1 MKSASAGIIN
11 NVQQS
16 NHVQSAVQVIAEWNQ
31 NRYAAISS
39 IKNGAGTVEDFNA
52 DLFPID
58 SIALP
63 NRPKR
68 GVLKAR
74 VSEGARTSGI
84 GADGYISAGYKDNTS
99 GTKYVVASD
108 EAKYKYWTSPSQSA
122 GSTYVVVT
130 SAISNCQPTILYT
143 NATWTNKIVVGLE
156 NSYASPTAWTVETSV
171 DGTAWTTAATN
182 PAPDSDGRV
191 TLYRQANGTWGTT
204 VYRDNPVQIKGLR
217 LTVTSMNKS
226 KVFFNL
232 IELSPRLESDLS
244 TYVEQWDAEHTMSD
258 HSFVTPLGTVS
269 ANTAKVTLNN
279 IDARFTNDNPTSLY
293 YGLLDKGVDF
303 RINIGISTDSY
314 TTVSKTYE
322 WVRMATMSSDDW
334 EGQDRDNTTVSLV
347 DGSVYLQTIKPN
359 PVYFQQMTAAEIVW
373 RLLDSIGFSNYA
385 YEKIDSDSATL
396 IPHFW
401 TDGEKTMWEILQEF
415 AQPFQMAFYFDE
427 YGILQIKTRNTAYNL
442 TKSVAWQFDAVT
454 NGSKLADIVESNKTY
469 DYEANVVNVG
479 YRKTSVSDFNN
490 GSPAMEIVWEP
501 EDTTVLR
508 ASSLFT
514 SMTSTSPSFKID
526 PKVAAAWPFT
536 GVVQVEGEFIRYT
549 SKAYVYYTGVGT
561 TTAAKYITS
570 EDEKKELDRL
580 SPSLSFKNYYSGY
593 LWCGTPNRGIWNSVA
608 KAHNVDASG
617 YTKKYRTG
625 SGTVNTWDGGWLQQA
640 GQSTVRMQTNSTFKS
655 NTWYVASRG
664 NTGDPRPYYWGTR
677 MKFNS
682 TVAGGAAGIAFCLG
696 TNDSGYF
703 LELFKTKMLNDN
715 PTYLNTTFEVCL
727 YVRQTDGSIKRFGS
741 TDRRGVRMNIAP
753 EVWYDIDVFMATN
766 ASSRVITVMINGVR
780 QFGVTIPSTE
790 YPSGGDTGRFG
801 LFTRSYASASFE
813 YLYASTS
820 AEVTLADD
828 ATYFDRISGGY
839 QSNQA
844 IDEFG
849 YRIRDT
855 NKFSSTSPNAAVID
869 RYNKFFMDEFG
880 PIVHEV
886 REFDVKFS
894 KSPVQHSRLYF
905 SNETQVLCPEYNA
918 DPFSAKFILAN
929 RSRRN
934 AVVNGEDSISF
945 GADNIVNQRAL
956 VYGRTVTQDDEQIV
970 TVKDTTGIRRRGEV
984 AIDINSDWLQSEAA
998 AKAVGDWIKL
1008 HWAGGADEVKI
1019 ESFGNPFLQ
1028 VGDLV
1033 SINDPLKNMT
1043 PSTHK
1048 YFVVEISHS
1057 YNKGLE
1063 TDITLR
1069 RAKI

>member
-11 NVQQS
+11 NVQQATA
-16 NHVQSAVQVIAEWNQ
+16 VYSATQVIAEWEM
-31 NRYAAISS
+31 NRYATITSV
-39 IKNGAGTVEDFNA
+39 KNGAGTTQEFNA

-68 GVLKAR
+68 GVLKGR
-74 VSEGARTSGI
+74 VSEGARTTGI
-84 GADGYISAGYKDNTS
+84 GADGYITS
-99 GTKYVVASD
+99 PYTDVSVGNRYVVASS

-122 GSTYVVVT
+122 GGTYASTP

-143 NATWTNKIVVGLE
+143 NSIWTNKIVVGLE
-156 NSYASPTAWTVETSV
+156 NSYASPSSWTIDIST
-171 DGTAWTTAATN
+171 DGTNWTTVSTN
-182 PAPDSDGRV
+182 PTPDSIGRV
-191 TLYRQANGTWGTT
+191 TLYRQANGTWSTT
-204 VYRDNPVQIKGLR
+204 TYREAPVQIKGIR
-217 LTVTSMNKS
+217 LTVTQMNKS
-226 KVFFNL
+226 KVYFNL
-232 IELSPRLESDLS
+232 IQLSPRLESDLS
-244 TYVEQWDAEHTMSD
+244 TYVEQWDVDNNLSD
-258 HSFVTPLGTVS
+258 HSFVTPLGTVA
-269 ANTAKVTLNN
+269 ANTGKIDLSN
-279 IDARFTNDNPTSLY
+279 IDARFTNDNPSSMY
-293 YGLLDKGVDF
+293 YGLLDKGVEF
-303 RINIGISTDSY
+303 RIDVGISTDSY
-314 TTVSKTYE
+314 ATVSKSYE
-322 WVRMATMSSDDW
+322 WVRMATMVSDAW
-334 EGQDRDNTTVSLV
+334 EGQDRENTSVSLI
-347 DGSVYLQTIKPN
+347 DYSVVLQSVKPS
-359 PVYFQQMTAAEIVW
+359 PAYYQQMTAAEIVW
-373 RLLDSIGFSNYA
+373 RLLDSIGFSRYT
-385 YEKIDSDSATL
+385 YEKIDNDPATQV
-396 IPHFW
+396 PHFW
-401 TDGEKTMWEILQEF
+401 TDGEKTMWDILSEF
-415 AQPFQMAFYFDE
+415 AQPMQMAFYFDE
-427 YGILQIKTRNTAYNL
+427 YGFLQIKTRNTAYNL
-442 TKSVAWQFDAVT
+442 TKTSVWQLDAVT
-454 NGSKLADIVESNKTY
+454 NGAKLADVVELNKTY
-469 DYEANVVNVG
+469 DYEANTVNIG
-479 YRKTSVSDFNN
+479 YKKTEVSEFNN

-508 ASSLFT
+508 ASSLFA
-514 SMTSTSPSFKID
+514 SMTSTNPSFKID
-526 PKVAAAWPFT
+526 PKVVASWPFT
-536 GVVQVEGEFIRYT
+536 GVVQIEGEFIRYT
-549 SKAYVYYTGVGT
+549 AKAYVYYLANG

-580 SPSLSFKNYYSGY
+580 NPTLSFKNYYSGY
-593 LWCGTPNRGIWNSVA
+593 LWCGVTNRGIWNTVA

-625 SGTVNTWDGGWLQQA
+625 SGTLTTWEGGWSQQP
-640 GQSTVRMQTNSTFKS
+640 GKSTVKMQTNSTFKS

-664 NTGDPRPYYWGTR
+664 NTGDTRPYYWGTR

-682 TVAGGAAGIAFCLG
+682 SVSGGAAGIAFCLG

-703 LELFKTKMLNDN
+703 LELFKTKMLTDN

-741 TDRRGVRMNIAP
+741 TDRRGVRHLIAS

-780 QFGVTIPSTE
+780 VFGVTIPSAE

-801 LFTRSYASASFE
+801 LFTRSYASATFE

-855 NKFSSTSPNAAVID
+855 NKFSSPFGDTTVVD

-880 PIVHEV
+880 PVVHEV

-894 KSPVQHSRLYF
+894 KVPVQHSRLYF
-905 SNETQVLCPEYNA
+905 SNETQVLCPEYNS
-918 DPFSAKFILAN
+918 DPFGAKFILAN
-929 RSRRN
+929 RYRTN
-934 AVVNGEDSISF
+934 AVVSGEDSITF
-945 GADNIVNQRAL
+945 GADNTVNQRAL
-956 VYGRTVTQDDEQIV
+956 IYGRPVIQEEEQTVTITDSN
-970 TVKDTTGIRRRGEV
+970 GIRRRGEV
-984 AIDINSDWLQSEAA
+984 AIDINSDWIQSEAA
-998 AKAVGDWIKL
+998 ANAIGEWIKL
-1008 HWAGGADEVKI
+1008 HWAGGADEVTV

-1028 VGDLV
+1028 IGDVV
-1033 SINDPLKNMT
+1033 SINDPLKNMS

-1048 YFVVEISHS
+1048 YFVVEISNS
-1057 YNKGLE
+1057 YSDGLE
-1063 TDITLR
+1063 TTLTLR